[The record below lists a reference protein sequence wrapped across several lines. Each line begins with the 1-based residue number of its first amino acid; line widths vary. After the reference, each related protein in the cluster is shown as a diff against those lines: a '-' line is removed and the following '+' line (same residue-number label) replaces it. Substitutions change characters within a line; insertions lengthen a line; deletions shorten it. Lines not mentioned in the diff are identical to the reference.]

1 MILRSKAIFFFD
13 AFRKVCWVEDHEIT
27 SMSKGISGRR
37 ADEFSCLCAKLHG
50 QRTV

>member
-27 SMSKGISGRR
+27 SMSKGISGCR